1 MTQISGFWNGLVT
14 GDATSAPYDA
24 DTEFANFCRRA
35 FGVGAN
41 RANAGIVLNTGSESA
56 QLEGLQVTQNSPAS
70 ASVLVNIGA
79 GLVYGTWY
87 YSDTAEVVTVA
98 ANASG
103 NPRIDTVVLRKS
115 WAAQTVRIAILQ
127 GTPAASP
134 VPPTLTQ
141 TVGVTWEIPLAD
153 IAVANGFVSIT
164 NANITPRWIA
174 TNMAD
179 AIYLNRLRNNSGA
192 VRQTGDAVIF
202 DSSADRAVATT
213 ALANHNLPA
222 GVMLGRHA
230 AADLNSDVLN
240 QGIGLVRVTAAV
252 TRGDFVSTSTTPGS
266 LLGTSTQR
274 LVNSIAMMLESTT
287 GAGLG
292 LAYVDAGLKPNFG
305 KLVINASTSGNALN
319 VDNLPQFYPVY
330 VIEITGLSQ
339 IAAAAETLNI
349 QFGSA
354 GGGGARDTTAA
365 NYYSYAGF
373 INTAVA
379 VVASVQNLGA
389 TAAWQIS
396 IPGATATNPAFYIV
410 MQIKGVNGAANLK
423 VMTGTAFFK
432 NANTNGNVSVI
443 TFGGLWSNA
452 TKALEQ
458 INITTA
464 GGNNMNLSMN
474 IFGKDGIPL

>member
-79 GLVYGTWY
+79 GLVYGMWY
-87 YSDTAEVVTVA
+87 YTDTSEVVSVA

-127 GTPAASP
+127 GTPAGSP

-141 TVGVTWEIPLAD
+141 TVSVTWEIPLAD

-164 NANITPRWIA
+164 NANITPRSIA

-192 VRQTGDAVIF
+192 VRQTGDAMIF
-202 DSSADRAVATT
+202 DGTADRAVATT
-213 ALANHNLPA
+213 ALANHNLTA
-222 GVMLGRHA
+222 GVMVGRHA

-240 QGIGLVRVTAAV
+240 QGIGLVRTTAAV
-252 TRGDFVSTSTTPGS
+252 ARGDFVGTSTTAGS

-274 LVNSIAMMLESTT
+274 LVNSVALMLETTT

-305 KLVINASTSGNALN
+305 KLVINASTGTPALN
-319 VDNLPQFYPVY
+319 VDNIPQFYPVY
-330 VIEITGLSQ
+330 VIEIIGLSQ
-339 IAAAAETLNI
+339 IVATSEVLNM

-354 GGGGARDTTAA
+354 GGGGARDTTAT
-365 NYYSYAGF
+365 NYYSYLTF
-373 INTAVA
+373 IGNSTPAVSA
-379 VVASVQNLGA
+379 TQNLGV
-389 TAAWQIS
+389 TAGWTI
-396 IPGATATNPAFYIV
+396 IVPGSTAVNPAFYLLL
-410 MQIKGVNGAANLK
+410 QIKGVNGAANLK
-423 VMTGTAFFK
+423 IGTGYGFFK
-432 NANTNGNVSVI
+432 NSNINGGLSVI
-443 TFGGLWSNA
+443 SFGGLWSNVV
-452 TKALEQ
+452 KALEQ
-458 INITTA
+458 INIA
-464 GGNNMNLSMN
+464 GAGSNLSLSMN
-474 IFGKDGIPL
+474 IFGKDGVTG